1 MLKRI
6 GIAVILAIGLTAA
19 TAEAQDRVDLVV
31 LLDSSQSMFQYYNQ
45 VVDFVLS
52 QTVKEYMR
60 FGDAFHLISFS
71 DTTQVEIAQ
80 VLRTEKDIRS
90 AVARLYL
97 LYPLGRNTDLVT
109 ALRNVYQYVADLPE
123 GSAKHILLITDG
135 MHSPAAGTQFA
146 GLGPDEVKAELERTA
161 GRVRERG
168 WTLRIVRVPFG
179 NGGSADASAQGPGA
193 AGTEAGTGAGTE
205 AGYGEAGSDAP
216 GAGDYL
222 ADLAAA
228 AGTAVSSF
236 DPANASATVEETI
249 DLPRITFPAELGDT
263 DYALSIPAEIANGSS
278 RELRVELTRLLLDDG
293 TDILREKAFATV
305 PAEGSARI
313 VLKALLPET
322 MAEGRHELSL
332 EPRFAD
338 GLRVSPAKSIVAIE
352 LRKAPLAAFFRNT
365 AMVVLFFV
373 ILAVACAAILL
384 VFLYSRRIH
393 RKAEGPIVDALIDAS
408 AQGRSAHVSPYA
420 ADAGKAAAHASPYAA
435 DAGKAAAHASPYAA
449 DAGKAAAHASPY
461 AADAGKAAAHASPYA
476 ADAGKAAAHASPY
489 AADAAAQEAAHIRD
503 KAALLGAWG
512 GSDASRRALPKASDA
527 ARQASAET
535 APRGPMSYEPK
546 LVRAGSARLT
556 LRVLGQNP
564 NIGKRNIRAM
574 HSGGRAS
581 VGGGSSDFLVF
592 LLPVPRHIAWLYYDG
607 DDATLVPARPEFFPD
622 YDAPIE
628 GCLDRDIRIVTARG
642 KELTLRFERYVPPV
656 ERINRLLRCIESP
669 GLSALLGDVGLADAA
684 GTGPG
689 EPGEPGSR

>member
-6 GIAVILAIGLTAA
+6 GIALILAVSLAAA
-19 TAEAQDRVDLVV
+19 TTEAQDRVDLVV

-60 FGDAFHLISFS
+60 FGDAFHLVSFS

-97 LYPLGRNTDLVT
+97 LYPLGRNTDLVM

-146 GLGPDEVKAELERTA
+146 GLGPDEVRAELERTA

-179 NGGSADASAQGPGA
+179 NGASAEASAQGQGSVAGA
-193 AGTEAGTGAGTE
+193 TGT
-205 AGYGEAGSDAP
+205 AGYGEVGSNAP

-236 DPANASATVEETI
+236 DPANASATVEDTI
-249 DLPRITFPAELGDT
+249 DLPRISFPAGLGAT
-263 DYALSIPAEIANGSS
+263 DYALSIPVEIGNGSS

-305 PAEGSARI
+305 PAGGSARV
-313 VLKALLPET
+313 VLKALLPES
-322 MAEGRHELSL
+322 MAEGRLELSL

-338 GLRVSPAKSIVAIE
+338 GLRVSPAKSVVAME
-352 LRKAPLAAFFRNT
+352 LRRSPLAAFFRNS

-373 ILAVACAAILL
+373 LLAVACAAILL

-393 RKAEGPIVDALIDAS
+393 RKAEEPVVDALIDAS
-408 AQGRSAHVSPYA
+408 AQSRSAHVSPYA
-420 ADAGKAAAHASPYAA
+420 ADVGKAAAHASPYAA
-435 DAGKAAAHASPYAA
+435 ANAGTNAAHASPYATDVGKPAAHASPYAA
-449 DAGKAAAHASPY
+449 GVTAP
-461 AADAGKAAAHASPYA
+461 
-476 ADAGKAAAHASPY
+476 
-489 AADAAAQEAAHIRD
+489 EATHIRD

-512 GSDASRRALPKASDA
+512 GTAASRRALPLASDA
-527 ARQASAET
+527 SREATAVT
-535 APRGPMSYEPK
+535 APRGPMSYEPNV
-546 LVRAGSARLT
+546 VRAGSARLT

-592 LLPVPRHIAWLYYDG
+592 LLPVPRRIAWLYYDG
-607 DDATLVPARPEFFPD
+607 SDATLVPAKPEFFPD

-628 GCLDRDIRIVTARG
+628 ACLGRDIRMVTARG
-642 KELTLRFERYVPPV
+642 KELTLRFERYVSPV
-656 ERINRLLRCIESP
+656 ERINRLLHCIESP
-669 GLSALLGDVGLADAA
+669 GLSAKPGDDGRSEADAVVA
-684 GTGPG
+684 LA
-689 EPGEPGSR
+689 EPESGV

>member
-6 GIAVILAIGLTAA
+6 GIALILAVSLAAA
-19 TAEAQDRVDLVV
+19 TTEAQDRVDLVV

-60 FGDAFHLISFS
+60 FGDAFHLVSFS

-97 LYPLGRNTDLVT
+97 LYPLGRNTDLVM

-146 GLGPDEVKAELERTA
+146 GLGPDEVRAELERTA

-179 NGGSADASAQGPGA
+179 SGASAEASAQGQGSV
-193 AGTEAGTGAGTE
+193 AGGTGT
-205 AGYGEAGSDAP
+205 AGYGEVGSNAP

-236 DPANASATVEETI
+236 DPANASATVEDTI
-249 DLPRITFPAELGDT
+249 DLPRISFPAGLGAT
-263 DYALSIPAEIANGSS
+263 DYALSIPVEIGNGSS

-305 PAEGSARI
+305 PAGGSARV
-313 VLKALLPET
+313 VLKALLPES
-322 MAEGRHELSL
+322 MAEGRLELSL

-338 GLRVSPAKSIVAIE
+338 GLRVSPAKSVVAME
-352 LRKAPLAAFFRNT
+352 LRRSPLAAFFRNS

-373 ILAVACAAILL
+373 LLAVACAAILL

-393 RKAEGPIVDALIDAS
+393 RKAEEPVVDALIDAS
-408 AQGRSAHVSPYA
+408 AQSRSAHVSPYA
-420 ADAGKAAAHASPYAA
+420 ADVGKAAAHASPYAA
-435 DAGKAAAHASPYAA
+435 ANAGTNAAHASPYAA
-449 DAGKAAAHASPY
+449 DVGKPAAHASPY
-461 AADAGKAAAHASPYA
+461 AADVGKPAAHASPYATDVGKPAAHASPYA
-476 ADAGKAAAHASPY
+476 AGVTAP
-489 AADAAAQEAAHIRD
+489 EAAHIRD

-512 GSDASRRALPKASDA
+512 GTAASRRALPLASDA
-527 ARQASAET
+527 SREATAVT
-535 APRGPMSYEPK
+535 APRGPMSYEPNV
-546 LVRAGSARLT
+546 VRAGSARLT

-592 LLPVPRHIAWLYYDG
+592 LLPVPRRIAWLYYDG
-607 DDATLVPARPEFFPD
+607 SDATLVPAKPEFFPD

-628 GCLDRDIRIVTARG
+628 ACLGRDIRMVTARG
-642 KELTLRFERYVPPV
+642 KELTLRFERYVSPV
-656 ERINRLLRCIESP
+656 ERINRLLHCIESP
-669 GLSALLGDVGLADAA
+669 GLSAKPGDDGRSEADAVVA
-684 GTGPG
+684 LA
-689 EPGEPGSR
+689 EPESGV

>member
-193 AGTEAGTGAGTE
+193 AGTEAGTGAG
-205 AGYGEAGSDAP
+205 YGEAGSDAP

-352 LRKAPLAAFFRNT
+352 LRKAPLASFFRNT

-408 AQGRSAHVSPYA
+408 AQGRSAHV
-420 ADAGKAAAHASPYAA
+420 SPYAA

-684 GTGPG
+684 GTAAGTG
-689 EPGEPGSR
+689 PGEPGSR

>member
-6 GIAVILAIGLTAA
+6 GIALILAVSLAAA
-19 TAEAQDRVDLVV
+19 TTEAQDRVDLVV

-60 FGDAFHLISFS
+60 FGDAFHLVSFS

-97 LYPLGRNTDLVT
+97 LYPLGRNTDLVM

-146 GLGPDEVKAELERTA
+146 GLGPDEVRAELERTA

-179 NGGSADASAQGPGA
+179 SGASAEASAQGQGSV
-193 AGTEAGTGAGTE
+193 AGGTGT
-205 AGYGEAGSDAP
+205 AGYGEAGSNAP

-236 DPANASATVEETI
+236 DPANASATVEDTI
-249 DLPRITFPAELGDT
+249 DLPRISFPAGLGAT
-263 DYALSIPAEIANGSS
+263 DYALSIPVEIGNGSS

-305 PAEGSARI
+305 PAGGSARV
-313 VLKALLPET
+313 VLKALLPES
-322 MAEGRHELSL
+322 MAEGRLELSL

-338 GLRVSPAKSIVAIE
+338 GLRVSPAKSVVAME
-352 LRKAPLAAFFRNT
+352 LRRSPLAAFFRNS

-373 ILAVACAAILL
+373 LLAVACAAILL

-393 RKAEGPIVDALIDAS
+393 RKAEEPVVDALIDAS
-408 AQGRSAHVSPYA
+408 AQSRSAHVSPYA
-420 ADAGKAAAHASPYAA
+420 ADVGKAAAHASPYAA
-435 DAGKAAAHASPYAA
+435 ANAGTNAAHASPYAA
-449 DAGKAAAHASPY
+449 DVGKPAAHASPY
-461 AADAGKAAAHASPYA
+461 AADVGKPAAHASPYATDVGKPAAHASPYA
-476 ADAGKAAAHASPY
+476 AGVTAP
-489 AADAAAQEAAHIRD
+489 EAAHIRD

-512 GSDASRRALPKASDA
+512 GTAASRRALPLASDA
-527 ARQASAET
+527 SREATAVT
-535 APRGPMSYEPK
+535 APRGPMSYEPNV
-546 LVRAGSARLT
+546 VRAGSARLT

-592 LLPVPRHIAWLYYDG
+592 LLPVPRRIAWLYYDG
-607 DDATLVPARPEFFPD
+607 SDATLVPAKPEFFPD

-628 GCLDRDIRIVTARG
+628 ACLGRDIRMVTARG
-642 KELTLRFERYVPPV
+642 KELTLRFERYVSPV
-656 ERINRLLRCIESP
+656 ERINRLLHCIESP
-669 GLSALLGDVGLADAA
+669 GLSAKPGDDGRSEADAVVA
-684 GTGPG
+684 LA
-689 EPGEPGSR
+689 EPESGV

>member
-6 GIAVILAIGLTAA
+6 GIALILAVSLAAA
-19 TAEAQDRVDLVV
+19 TTEAQDRVDLVV

-60 FGDAFHLISFS
+60 FGDAFHLVSFS

-97 LYPLGRNTDLVT
+97 LYPLGRNTDLVM

-146 GLGPDEVKAELERTA
+146 GLGPDEVRAELERTA

-179 NGGSADASAQGPGA
+179 SGASAEASAQGQGSVAGA
-193 AGTEAGTGAGTE
+193 TGT
-205 AGYGEAGSDAP
+205 AGYGEAGSNAP

-236 DPANASATVEETI
+236 DPANASATVEDTI
-249 DLPRITFPAELGDT
+249 DLPRISFPAGLGAT
-263 DYALSIPAEIANGSS
+263 DYALSIPVEIGNGSS

-305 PAEGSARI
+305 PAGGSARV
-313 VLKALLPET
+313 VLKALLPES
-322 MAEGRHELSL
+322 MAEGRLELSL

-338 GLRVSPAKSIVAIE
+338 GLRVSPAKSVVAME
-352 LRKAPLAAFFRNT
+352 LRRSPLAAFFRNS

-373 ILAVACAAILL
+373 LLAVACAAILL

-393 RKAEGPIVDALIDAS
+393 RKAEEPVVDALIDAS
-408 AQGRSAHVSPYA
+408 AQSRSAHVSPYA
-420 ADAGKAAAHASPYAA
+420 ADVGKAAAHASPYAA
-435 DAGKAAAHASPYAA
+435 GVTAP
-449 DAGKAAAHASPY
+449 
-461 AADAGKAAAHASPYA
+461 
-476 ADAGKAAAHASPY
+476 
-489 AADAAAQEAAHIRD
+489 EATHIRD

-512 GSDASRRALPKASDA
+512 GTAASRRALPLASDA
-527 ARQASAET
+527 SREATAVT
-535 APRGPMSYEPK
+535 APRGPMSYEPNV
-546 LVRAGSARLT
+546 VRAGSARLT

-592 LLPVPRHIAWLYYDG
+592 LLPVPRRIAWLYYDG
-607 DDATLVPARPEFFPD
+607 SDATLVPAKPEFFPD

-628 GCLDRDIRIVTARG
+628 ACLGRDIRMVTARG
-642 KELTLRFERYVPPV
+642 KELTLRFERYVSPV
-656 ERINRLLRCIESP
+656 ERINRLLHCIESP
-669 GLSALLGDVGLADAA
+669 GLSAKPGDDGRSEADAVVA
-684 GTGPG
+684 LA
-689 EPGEPGSR
+689 EPESGV

>member
-6 GIAVILAIGLTAA
+6 GIALILAVSLAAA
-19 TAEAQDRVDLVV
+19 TTEAQDRVDLVV

-60 FGDAFHLISFS
+60 FGDAFHLVSFS

-97 LYPLGRNTDLVT
+97 LYPLGRNTDLVM

-146 GLGPDEVKAELERTA
+146 GLGPDEVRAELERTA

-179 NGGSADASAQGPGA
+179 SGASAEASAQGQGSV
-193 AGTEAGTGAGTE
+193 AGGTGT
-205 AGYGEAGSDAP
+205 AGYGEAGSNAP

-236 DPANASATVEETI
+236 DPANASATVEDTI
-249 DLPRITFPAELGDT
+249 DLPRISFPAGLGAT
-263 DYALSIPAEIANGSS
+263 DYALSIPVEIGNGSS

-305 PAEGSARI
+305 PAGGSARV
-313 VLKALLPET
+313 VLKALLPES
-322 MAEGRHELSL
+322 MAEGRLELSL

-338 GLRVSPAKSIVAIE
+338 GLRVSPAKSVVAME
-352 LRKAPLAAFFRNT
+352 LRRSPLAAFFRNS

-373 ILAVACAAILL
+373 LLAVACAAILL

-393 RKAEGPIVDALIDAS
+393 RKAEEPVVDALIDAS
-408 AQGRSAHVSPYA
+408 AQSRSAHVSPYA
-420 ADAGKAAAHASPYAA
+420 ADVGK
-435 DAGKAAAHASPYAA
+435 
-449 DAGKAAAHASPY
+449 
-461 AADAGKAAAHASPYA
+461 
-476 ADAGKAAAHASPY
+476 
-489 AADAAAQEAAHIRD
+489 
-503 KAALLGAWG
+503 
-512 GSDASRRALPKASDA
+512 
-527 ARQASAET
+527 
-535 APRGPMSYEPK
+535 
-546 LVRAGSARLT
+546 
-556 LRVLGQNP
+556 
-564 NIGKRNIRAM
+564 
-574 HSGGRAS
+574 
-581 VGGGSSDFLVF
+581 
-592 LLPVPRHIAWLYYDG
+592 
-607 DDATLVPARPEFFPD
+607 
-622 YDAPIE
+622 
-628 GCLDRDIRIVTARG
+628 
-642 KELTLRFERYVPPV
+642 
-656 ERINRLLRCIESP
+656 
-669 GLSALLGDVGLADAA
+669 
-684 GTGPG
+684 
-689 EPGEPGSR
+689 

>member
-193 AGTEAGTGAGTE
+193 AGTEAGTG

-435 DAGKAAAHASPYAA
+435 DSGKT
-449 DAGKAAAHASPY
+449 
-461 AADAGKAAAHASPYA
+461 
-476 ADAGKAAAHASPY
+476 AAHASPY